1 MLMNNKRLFILF
13 YGLAFVSSACYADYV
28 TLGGETPVD
37 ITVEADDHAPVV
49 TFTPTSSLSPS
60 VASAS
65 NSVLGTLD
73 ISYDVDVTGTFTCV
87 YSEKSSFATD
97 AASLVIKSK
106 DGSVTAYGRFYDAA
120 SALRYV
126 TPGSNKAYY
135 INSYYGTYCAK
146 AEPSVTYTLK
156 HYSIQPLPPGEYTA
170 SVIVANFTP

>member
-28 TLGGETPVD
+28 TPGGETPVD
-37 ITVEADDHAPVV
+37 ITVEADDHAPMV

-106 DGSVTAYGRFYDAA
+106 DGSVKAYGRFYDAA
-120 SALRYV
+120 GALRYV
-126 TPGSNKAYY
+126 IPDSNKMYY
-135 INSYYGTYCAK
+135 INGYYGAYCAK

-156 HYSIQPLPPGEYTA
+156 HYSVEALPPGEYTA